1 MTFAAA
7 RTRLL
12 HPTVL
17 ALLAAALLTACGSTP
32 SRTGGGKSSGGGG
45 YYKDDGP
52 ADYIPVDLDK
62 VPDAV
67 PRIEPLNRNTLRPY
81 TVMGQHFVPFTDFRP
96 YRERGTASW
105 YGKKFHGKATS
116 SGEPYDM
123 FAMTAAHPTLPLP
136 SYARVTNLNNGR
148 SVVVRVNDRGPFLH
162 SRIMDLSYV
171 AAYRLGYVN
180 SGSAPVEVEAI
191 LPDEIRLANNAGR
204 SVGTAQ
210 PAPVAPPPDPFIA
223 SLPPTPARP
232 PASIEIEPLGAADDP
247 LADAPFIAATLPQ
260 EETTAAAPSTI
271 RTTTLPATA
280 PAAPVMNTPVASA
293 PPMTAAAQ
301 SAIRTTTL
309 PAPAAAPVMN
319 APVAP
324 TPIAP
329 PIPAPAPMNAPAD
342 APQSLQITTLPP
354 ESPAPAV
361 SSAPSA
367 VSLAPITPP
376 APAPVPYTPPA
387 PAMAGMAGAAL
398 PAAQGGTFIQ
408 LGAFSSPEAAQ
419 ALANRAR
426 ASLGALASLVRT
438 EQAGA
443 NTRVQVGPF
452 ASRDEALRHLPT
464 IGQTLGLQPFM
475 VER

>member
-223 SLPPTPARP
+223 SLPPTPTRP

-260 EETTAAAPSTI
+260 EETTAAAPSSI

-280 PAAPVMNTPVASA
+280 P
-293 PPMTAAAQ
+293 
-301 SAIRTTTL
+301 
-309 PAPAAAPVMN
+309 AAPVMN

-387 PAMAGMAGAAL
+387 PSMAGMAGAAL

-464 IGQTLGLQPFM
+464 IGQTLDLQPFM